1 MFKILLEG
9 FRGNLFLICN
19 QRDITMMSILIGS
32 VKKKKKT
39 TYTAGVKTRRLVH
52 LAFQRVKFR

>member
-1 MFKILLEG
+1 MFKIPLEG
-9 FRGNLFLICN
+9 FRGNLFLICS
-19 QRDITMMSILIGS
+19 QRDITTMSILIGS
-32 VKKKKKT
+32 VKKKT

>member
-1 MFKILLEG
+1 MFKMLLEG

-32 VKKKKKT
+32 VKKKKKN
-39 TYTAGVKTRRLVH
+39 YIHGGGENSQASAPCFPEGEI
-52 LAFQRVKFR
+52 

>member
-1 MFKILLEG
+1 MFKIPLEG

-32 VKKKKKT
+32 VKKKLHT
-39 TYTAGVKTRRLVH
+39 
-52 LAFQRVKFR
+52 QRG

>member
-32 VKKKKKT
+32 VKKKKT

>member
-1 MFKILLEG
+1 MFKIPLEG

-32 VKKKKKT
+32 VKKN
-39 TYTAGVKTRRLVH
+39 YIHSGGENSQASAPCFPEGEI
-52 LAFQRVKFR
+52 

>member
-32 VKKKKKT
+32 VKKN
-39 TYTAGVKTRRLVH
+39 YIHSGGENSQASAPCFPEGEI
-52 LAFQRVKFR
+52 